1 MSIIKTILA
10 KIRQKIPSWKTDIGR
25 DLDISMLPIPR
36 NQKVSGH
43 FRLNNEN
50 FLKKLVD
57 NRLII
62 KSIEL

>member
-1 MSIIKTILA
+1 MSIIKTILV
-10 KIRQKIPSWKTDIGR
+10 KIRQKIPSWKTDVGR

-50 FLKKLVD
+50 FLIKSVG

-62 KSIEL
+62 KLIEQ